1 MNESEGVRRYTKR
14 PGSHEGCRQRSAQAG
29 APANSSG
36 RALPALPPWPWAAL
50 SNPPLARS
58 RATVPDN
65 ARHTLPKPPAMPPR
79 TVRVHLESLARRHRG
94 KLVAAGV
101 AMLAGFG
108 ITAIA
113 VAPLAPDAADL
124 PRRSITETV
133 TPPDLSAQLEALA
146 AHTLTLT
153 RSDVTRSTDTAESLL
168 SRLGVRDG
176 QAAAFLRSDATARQL
191 LSGRGGRLVQ
201 VQTTAEGFLEEL
213 VARWPSAAADASRTH
228 FTRLTVRRGPDGR
241 WSAGTASA
249 AYGTEQRL
257 ASGTIASTLFAAT
270 DDAGLPD
277 AVATQIADI
286 FSNQIDFHRELRRGD
301 SFSVVYEAL
310 TADGQPVPWNE
321 GAGRVLA
328 AEFVN
333 GGRTHHAVWFTRDD
347 GRGGYYGADGRSLR
361 RSFLASPME
370 FSRVTSGF
378 AMRFHPL
385 LQRWRQHLGVD
396 YAAPVGTPVRT
407 VADGVVRFSGW
418 QNGYGRTIEIDHG
431 NGRTTLYAHLSR
443 HDVKRGQRVQQGQRI
458 GAVGMTG
465 WTTGPHLHFEF
476 RVNGTHQDP
485 LRIAKASEAVV
496 LDGAS
501 RPRFDEV
508 VLRVRNKLALAESLT
523 APVVASR

>member
-1 MNESEGVRRYTKR
+1 MPPVRPRVVSSVTPPTK
-14 PGSHEGCRQRSAQAG
+14 P
-29 APANSSG
+29 AP
-36 RALPALPPWPWAAL
+36 PVLPPLRPH
-50 SNPPLARS
+50 R
-58 RATVPDN
+58 DE
-65 ARHTLPKPPAMPPR
+65 
-79 TVRVHLESLARRHRG
+79 LESLARRHRG
-94 KLVAAGV
+94 ALLATAAV
-101 AMLAGFG
+101 VLAGFG

-124 PRRSITETV
+124 PRRTVTQTV
-133 TPPDLSAQLEALA
+133 TPPDLSTQLDALA
-146 AHTLTLT
+146 AHTLSLT
-153 RSDVTRSTDTAESLL
+153 RSDVTRGTDTAESLL
-168 SRLGVRDG
+168 ARLGVRDG
-176 QAAAFLRSDATARQL
+176 QAAAFLRTDPEARKL
-191 LSGRGGRLVQ
+191 LGGRGGRLVQ

-213 VARWPSAAADASRTH
+213 IARWPSDAPEAAKSH
-228 FTRLTVRRGPDGR
+228 FTRLTVARGVDGR
-241 WSAGTASA
+241 WTARTAQA

-257 ASGTIASTLFAAT
+257 ASGTISSTLFAAT
-270 DDAGLPD
+270 DEAGLPD
-277 AVATQIADI
+277 AVAAQIADI
-286 FSNQIDFHRELRRGD
+286 FSTDIDFHRELRRGD
-301 SFSVVYEAL
+301 TFSVVYESL

-333 GGRTHHAVWFTRDD
+333 AGRAHHAVWFTRAD
-347 GRGGYYGADGRSLR
+347 GRGSYYGADGRSLR

-407 VADGVVRFSGW
+407 VADGVVSFAGW
-418 QNGYGRTIEIDHG
+418 QNGYGKTIEIDHG
-431 NGRTTLYAHLSR
+431 NGKTTLYAHLSR
-443 HDVKRGQRVQQGQRI
+443 HDVKKGQRVAQGQRV

-476 RVNGTHQDP
+476 RVGGTHQDP

-508 VLRVRNKLALAESLT
+508 VQRVRGKLELAESLT